1 MSDISTTDVS
11 QPPRRLPIRERGR
24 AYSKYFP
31 DTYDS
36 VPELDSLMRYEV
48 YRKMRR
54 SDPTVSAAIRSIEL
68 PILQGTYDITA
79 PSDPTDLEKEQAKLI
94 KDWVFNRLDWPW
106 TLRSALTALT
116 YGNCVFEK
124 IYERVDTY
132 IVPKKIAFR
141 PQRTLTDEERNS
153 RGELTGIV
161 QHIDSLRVTI
171 PRLKCIVITID
182 AESEEEWRGQ
192 SILRSAY
199 KPWYIKE
206 KMEIITGIA
215 HERFTAGILVC
226 EAPEGWKGNKD
237 SEEWKAAEQALINII
252 NGLNPY
258 AMLPPGW
265 KLYTLERKSQVDPTL
280 PFIRELKDDIKISV
294 VANHLRLGGSGASGS
309 KALGVTFIDSFLHA
323 VQAWGNIITQAFDRD
338 LIKELVIY
346 NWGEQLRYPRM
357 TLTNVYKS
365 ALTELAYLIQTK
377 VIKATPELIKY
388 IFEQYG
394 IVIDNPEDALPDG
407 GNNGG
412 NDNDNDDNDD
422 GIDNNARTG
431 AGSDGE

>member
-1 MSDISTTDVS
+1 MADRDVS
-11 QPPRRLPIRERGR
+11 EPPRRLPIRERGR
-24 AYSKYFP
+24 AYSRFFP
-31 DTYDS
+31 DNYEN
-36 VPELDSLMRYEV
+36 VPELTDITRYEV
-48 YRKMRR
+48 FRKMRR

-68 PILQGTYDITA
+68 PILQGTFDITA
-79 PSDPTDLEKEQAKLI
+79 PSDPTELEKEQAKLI
-94 KDWVFNRLDWPW
+94 KEWIFNRLDWNW
-106 TLRSALTALT
+106 ILRSSLTALT

-124 IYERVDTY
+124 MYERVDSY
-132 IVPKKIAFR
+132 VVPRKLGFR
-141 PQRTLTDEERNS
+141 PQRTLSDDERNN

-161 QHIDSLRVTI
+161 QHVDELRVTI
-171 PRLKCIVITID
+171 PRKKCVVITID

-226 EAPEGWKGNKD
+226 EAPEGFVGNKD
-237 SEEWKAAEQALINII
+237 SDEWKAAEEALMNIV

-265 KLYTLERKSQVDPTL
+265 KLYTVERKSQVDPTL
-280 PFIRELKDDIKISV
+280 PFIRDLKDDIKISV
-294 VANHLRLGGSGASGS
+294 VAVHLRLGGSDASGS

-323 VQAWGNIITQAFDRD
+323 VQAWGNLITQAFDRD
-338 LIKELVIY
+338 LIRELVIY
-346 NWGEQLRYPRM
+346 NWGVQTRYPRM

-407 GNNGG
+407 GS
-412 NDNDNDDNDD
+412 NDGDGDGDDD